1 MDESKKKKE
10 YLKKLEK
17 RKLKK
22 SQEYKAL
29 AFSTGITLVFALLFG
44 FFGYSFITGEVR
56 VIPLIIAAAF
66 LAEGLAQGLILRK
79 MRAQILCQRPVSTA
93 IRLSGLLLI
102 IFICTGNIF
111 AAAAGFTLIKKS
123 RTLEYTM
130 TIYALITTV
139 FVMMVSA
146 LKIGRAH
153 V

>member
-56 VIPLIIAAAF
+56 AIPLIIAAAF

-102 IFICTGNIF
+102 IFICT
-111 AAAAGFTLIKKS
+111 
-123 RTLEYTM
+123 
-130 TIYALITTV
+130 
-139 FVMMVSA
+139 
-146 LKIGRAH
+146 
-153 V
+153 

>member
-66 LAEGLAQGLILRK
+66 LAEGLAQGLFNYSPKNEGADPLPAACFYSNSAVWASPHYIYLHRK
-79 MRAQILCQRPVSTA
+79 HLCSRS
-93 IRLSGLLLI
+93 RL
-102 IFICTGNIF
+102 
-111 AAAAGFTLIKKS
+111 
-123 RTLEYTM
+123 
-130 TIYALITTV
+130 
-139 FVMMVSA
+139 
-146 LKIGRAH
+146 H
-153 V
+153 VD